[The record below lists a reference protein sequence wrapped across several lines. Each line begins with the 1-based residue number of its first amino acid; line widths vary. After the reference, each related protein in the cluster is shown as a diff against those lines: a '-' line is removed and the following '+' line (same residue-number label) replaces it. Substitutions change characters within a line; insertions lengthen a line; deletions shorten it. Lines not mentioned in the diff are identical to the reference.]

1 MLQIVPAPFLS
12 RCIWLESPFLS
23 DWYIPN
29 FDTISGLLTLLVGGG
44 EGQLKVDCKEWSL
57 MLETIPWLLLEDE
70 VFVEAYADVDI
81 DELLA
86 FELIAAVVDRG
97 AATAVARY
105 DRQRAAFVEWIGEK
119 LDRNVA
125 VA

>member
-1 MLQIVPAPFLS
+1 
-12 RCIWLESPFLS
+12 
-23 DWYIPN
+23 
-29 FDTISGLLTLLVGGG
+29 
-44 EGQLKVDCKEWSL
+44 

-70 VFVEAYADVDI
+70 VFVEAYADVDF